1 MREMSAAVL
10 MAAGAGAAAT
20 ATPPH
25 IIHMMVDDV
34 GWNDLGYHSGSAFS
48 PRIDALALDGV
59 RLTNH
64 HAFKV
69 CSPSRSS
76 FHTGR
81 LPWQMGMYDNDGSAV
96 APWIGSGKHDVSAVG
111 HQFTTQKA
119 MFEQGAAD

>member
-48 PRIDALALDGV
+48 PRIDALALDGGLLFL
-59 RLTNH
+59 RRRSTGPRSG
-64 HAFKV
+64 A
-69 CSPSRSS
+69 SSGAPS
-76 FHTGR
+76 
-81 LPWQMGMYDNDGSAV
+81 
-96 APWIGSGKHDVSAVG
+96 
-111 HQFTTQKA
+111 
-119 MFEQGAAD
+119 